1 MRKRMERVRKK
12 RPRKRAEISV
22 RSQLV
27 SISTL
32 FVLMI
37 KNFRLA
43 GDSLV

>member
-1 MRKRMERVRKK
+1 MERVKKK
-12 RPRKRAEISV
+12 RPRKRVETNA

-27 SISTL
+27 SISIL

>member
-1 MRKRMERVRKK
+1 MERVRKK
-12 RPRKRAEISV
+12 RPRKRAEISA

-43 GDSLV
+43 GESLV